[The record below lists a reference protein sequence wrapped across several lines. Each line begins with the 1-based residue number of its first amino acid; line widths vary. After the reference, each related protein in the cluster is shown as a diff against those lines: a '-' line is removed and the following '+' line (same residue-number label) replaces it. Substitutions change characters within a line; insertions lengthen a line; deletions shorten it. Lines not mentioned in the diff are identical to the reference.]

1 MLPILKHPMGCAV
14 ILLVPGAQRTVEQP
28 LLGNGSG
35 YHAQW
40 FVRAATAG
48 IAFLCLSAC
57 FLSPCWE
64 GGRAWPGHF
73 SIFPGKCQ
81 LPLFLV
87 SGTLGDPEDHLPC
100 FQAAKFK
107 MHLCMEISVVSLL
120 FTLLCLIVLTV
131 RSMFGVKLTYNQG
144 RDPGEPFF
152 EHILQMVGSWEGEVL
167 CPGQCPAQLKFSDSP
182 LRGTTQA
189 PRLSLSQ
196 KGRSSK
202 ASHPLVPDPSWGPWL
217 SDSRVWIPQSVLVVP
232 FLFRLT
238 MQQAVCVSPA
248 PTSIIPLVS

>member
-1 MLPILKHPMGCAV
+1 MLPILKHPMRCAV

-152 EHILQMVGSWEGEVL
+152 EHILQMVGSWEGKCCL
-167 CPGQCPAQLKFSDSP
+167 GSAQLSSSSLTPLSVAPLKLPASP
-182 LRGTTQA
+182 CLRKAA
-189 PRLSLSQ
+189 PPKPLT
-196 KGRSSK
+196 
-202 ASHPLVPDPSWGPWL
+202 LVPDPSWGPWL

-232 FLFRLT
+232 FVFRLT

>member
-28 LLGNGSG
+28 FLGNGSG
-35 YHAQW
+35 YHAQR

-73 SIFPGKCQ
+73 SIFPGKCH

-87 SGTLGDPEDHLPC
+87 SGTLGDPGDHLPC

-107 MHLCMEISVVSLL
+107 MHLCVEISVVSLL
-120 FTLLCLIVLTV
+120 FTRLCLIVLIV
-131 RSMFGVKLTYNQG
+131 RSMFGEKPSTTKEGTLESLSLNTFCRWWG
-144 RDPGEPFF
+144 RGRGKCFA
-152 EHILQMVGSWEGEVL
+152 LGS
-167 CPGQCPAQLKFSDSP
+167 AQLSSSSLTPLSVAPLKLPASP
-182 LRGTTQA
+182 C
-189 PRLSLSQ
+189 LSLS
-196 KGRSSK
+196 SK
-202 ASHPLVPDPSWGPWL
+202 PCHSLMP
-217 SDSRVWIPQSVLVVP
+217 
-232 FLFRLT
+232 
-238 MQQAVCVSPA
+238 
-248 PTSIIPLVS
+248 